1 MRIVVFGSGGIGG
14 YFGGRLAQAGED
26 VVFIARG
33 EHLQAMQS
41 NGLKVDSTEGDFV
54 VQPVQA
60 SADPAAVGK
69 VDAVIVAVKAW
80 QVLEAARAMQPMIGP
95 DTVVVPLQN
104 GIEAPG
110 QLASVLGA
118 DHVLGGL
125 CGIMSFIAGPGH
137 IRHAGIS
144 PFVTFGEMDDRP
156 SERVGQLRQV
166 FERAQGMKTIV
177 PEDIQ
182 AAMWRKFMLIIAVSG
197 VGAVTRAPFG
207 IFRTQPGTR
216 KVLRQIVGEAYAI
229 AHAKG
234 VNIAPE
240 IVDEIMANIDKSPAA
255 GTASMQ
261 RDIMQGRPSELE
273 AQNGAVVRLGQET
286 GVATPANEFIYHSLL
301 PMELRARGELQFDS

>member
-1 MRIVVFGSGGIGG
+1 MRIVVFGTGGIGG

-33 EHLQAMQS
+33 EHLQALQN
-41 NGLKVDSTEGDFV
+41 NGLKVDSIEGDFI

-69 VDAVIVAVKAW
+69 ADVIIVAVKAW
-80 QVLEAARAMQPMIGP
+80 QVPEAAVAMQPMIGP

-104 GIEAPG
+104 GIEAPD
-110 QLASVLGA
+110 QLAAVLGTE
-118 DHVLGGL
+118 HVLGGL

-137 IRHAGIS
+137 IRHAGIG
-144 PFVTFGEMDDRP
+144 PFVTFGELDNRP
-156 SERVGQLRQV
+156 SERVERLRQV
-166 FERAQGMKTIV
+166 FEKAQGMKTIV
-177 PEDIQ
+177 PEDIH

-207 IFRTQPGTR
+207 VFRTQPGTR
-216 KVLRQIVGEAYAI
+216 QILQQIVSEAYAI
-229 AHAKG
+229 ARAKG
-234 VNIAPE
+234 VNLEPG
-240 IVDEIMANIDKSPAA
+240 IVDEVMANIDKSPAG

-286 GVATPANEFIYHSLL
+286 GVATPVNEFIYYSLL
-301 PMELRARGELQFDS
+301 AMELRARGEIEFNI